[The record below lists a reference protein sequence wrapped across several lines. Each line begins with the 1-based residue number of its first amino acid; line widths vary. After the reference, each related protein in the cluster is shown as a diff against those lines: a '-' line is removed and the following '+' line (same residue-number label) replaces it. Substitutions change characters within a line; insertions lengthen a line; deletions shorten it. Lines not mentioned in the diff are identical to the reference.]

1 MKGGDVLSPIL
12 AFCIGILAR
21 SIIMMPSWIFPRA
34 SATPMRTVK
43 LEHNDDTVLD
53 PSDPQLVMRGSLLL
67 DGHECGGWEQRR
79 DGTWIARLSK
89 FGETVVAASRNQL
102 IERLT
107 LVSL

>member
-1 MKGGDVLSPIL
+1 
-12 AFCIGILAR
+12 
-21 SIIMMPSWIFPRA
+21 
-34 SATPMRTVK
+34 MRTVK

-53 PSDPQLVMRGSLLL
+53 PADPQLVIRGSLLL

-79 DGTWIARLSK
+79 DGTWIARLSRS
-89 FGETVVAASRNQL
+89 GETVVAASRNQL

>member
-1 MKGGDVLSPIL
+1 
-12 AFCIGILAR
+12 
-21 SIIMMPSWIFPRA
+21 
-34 SATPMRTVK
+34 MRTVK

-53 PSDPQLVMRGSLLL
+53 PTDPQLVIRGSLLL

-79 DGTWIARLSK
+79 DGTWIARLSAS
-89 FGETVVAASRNQL
+89 GETIVAASRNQL